1 MRMSKKVLVIY
12 YSQSG
17 QLGEILD
24 QLTLPLSGAGHQV
37 EKVRIYPLVPYPF
50 PWTGKSF
57 FSVMPDC
64 VLEVPAPLQPF
75 TIKESRYDLIIVGY
89 QAWFLSPSIPS
100 NSFLQHEKIKS
111 ALINTPVITVTGAR
125 NMWISAME
133 VVKKRLRESGARLA
147 GNIALTD
154 RHPNLISFIT
164 IFQWMFKGRK
174 ERYLGIFPKPGVAD
188 EDIACCSRFGETVQE
203 HLATGKWEGLQEE
216 LIRQKAIEVKYR
228 LMFIE
233 SKAKRIFRI
242 WASFIAG
249 RKNKTAWLVVFKYYL
264 ILALFLAAPVI
275 LTLDAIFFK
284 PFLSS
289 RIKKQMKYYSGID

>member
-1 MRMSKKVLVIY
+1 MSKKVLVIY

-24 QLTLPLSGAGHQV
+24 QFTGPLSGAGHQV
-37 EKVRIYPLVPYPF
+37 EKVRVYPATPYPF

-64 VLEVPAPLQPF
+64 VLEVAAPLQPF
-75 TIKESRYDLIIVGY
+75 VIKETRYDLIVVGY

-100 NSFLQHEKIKS
+100 NSFLQDEKIKS
-111 ALINTPVITVTGAR
+111 VFNNTPVITVTGAR

-133 VVKKRLRESGARLA
+133 VVKKRLRESGARLV

-154 RHPNLISFIT
+154 RHHNLISFIT

-188 EDIACCSRFGETVQE
+188 EDIARCNWFGETVLE
-203 HLATGKWEGLQEE
+203 HLLSGKWEGLQEE
-216 LIRQKAIEVKYR
+216 LVRQKAIAVKYR

-242 WASFIAG
+242 WASIIAK
-249 RKNKTAWLVVFKYYL
+249 RRNKAAWLVVFKYYL

-275 LTLDAIFFK
+275 LTIDAIFFK